1 MSRTYIIGRGRC
13 PKCGMEGTIVIR
25 SRNSKLYVYARHGR
39 VWHYVGPLE
48 KINMEAL
55 IDRRRGN
62 INEVVEKRNLINTR
76 RRVIID
82 RVLLALALS
91 LAIVIVIIG
100 TMQLLINGNNNVDVH
115 QGESI
120 TGDGLGS
127 LSSGLSGAAVGYGIV
142 NLGPDHHE
150 IGVCMVD
157 IE

>member
-25 SRNSKLYVYARHGR
+25 SRNSRLYVYARHGR

-55 IDRRRGN
+55 IERRRGS
-62 INEVVEKRNLINTR
+62 INEVVEKRNSINAR
-76 RRVIID
+76 RRAIID

-91 LAIVIVIIG
+91 LVIVIVIIG
-100 TMQLLINGNNNVDVH
+100 AMQLLINGNNNVDVH
-115 QGESI
+115 QGEPI

-127 LSSGLSGAAVGYGIV
+127 LSSDLSGAVVGYGIM
-142 NLGPDHHE
+142 NLGPDHYK

-157 IE
+157 LE

>member
-55 IDRRRGN
+55 IDRKRGN

-100 TMQLLINGNNNVDVH
+100 AMQLLINGNNNVDVH

-127 LSSGLSGAAVGYGIV
+127 LSSGLSCAVAGYGMM
-142 NLGPDHHE
+142 NLELCHYK
-150 IGVCMVD
+150 IGICMVD
-157 IE
+157 LE

>member
-100 TMQLLINGNNNVDVH
+100 AMQLLINGNNNVGVH

-127 LSSGLSGAAVGYGIV
+127 LSSGLGGAAVGYGIV
-142 NLGPDHHE
+142 NLGSDHHE